1 MYLGFDYSR
10 GVAKKPNKAST
21 SKSSLQRGG
30 HIAPSALIQSRLQ
43 VAIEMHQRSEF
54 QGAESAYL
62 EILHIN
68 NLHFDALQLL
78 GTLYAQTNRFS
89 QAVTHLE
96 RALRVQSN
104 NANVLNNLGF
114 AYKELKEFKLAIESF
129 NKAVTLRPDY
139 AEAYNNRGNA
149 FKDSDQ
155 IPHAISSY
163 QLSVIYSPQNA
174 EAYYNLSQ
182 IYYDTCELSKALEGY
197 NRAIKINPL
206 YVEAYTNQSL
216 VLCKMGLLEQ
226 SLSASDQAL
235 SIRTNHPQALNSKGT
250 VLVLL
255 GRIVEGIECFKEAY
269 YYAPY
274 FVDPL
279 VNLANA
285 FKDTNNQQAALEVYT
300 RALIVQPSCLPAL
313 LNRAILLKEMGQ
325 EEWAIQDYGRAIKVE
340 PLRSEAFFNR
350 GNLYK
355 DLKAYQLAI
364 EDYDLALATAP
375 LNASIFN
382 NRGNAW
388 SHLGQRKKARADYE
402 RSIELDPGYSNAY
415 NNLGVFLHEEMELE
429 SAKRHLKRAAL
440 LDPTLVDPLWNSG
453 LILLL
458 QGQLREGYKL
468 FELRWKNPRLGL
480 SPDPSSLNKPLWLG
494 SESIRGRTILLYCEQ
509 GLGDTLHFSRY
520 ALWLLQLGAI
530 VSLRV
535 QAQLLSLFKSSNLG
549 LDVFSSQEE
558 FESKLQ
564 THELL
569 CPLMSLPLAL
579 LNYSNSA
586 QTQHPSLA
594 LNPTAESQK
603 SYSTEM
609 NIDQTPPPIQ
619 LNPPHTLV
627 DHWQQELSKRCKS
640 KHKWTST
647 SAPSHPL
654 RVGIAWSGSVDH
666 WNDHNRSIAFKT
678 FISNLPTDHSYVS
691 LQKEIRGSD
700 ALDFKAA
707 LENPA
712 LNLIDLS
719 NELGDF
725 TDTCAVLKCLD
736 LVICVDTSVAHLSG
750 SMGIQTHLL
759 IPYSPDWRWLTDRS
773 NTPWYPSMKLHRQ
786 KTMGEWPEVL
796 INLAKEIKDLEERR
810 TLKGL

>member
-1 MYLGFDYSR
+1 MPHKPLRYCCLDYSR
-10 GVAKKPNKAST
+10 GVAKKPNSAST
-21 SKSSLQRGG
+21 SKSPLYRGG
-30 HIAPSALIQSRLQ
+30 PNASGALIQNRLQ
-43 VAIEMHQRSEF
+43 SAIEMHQRGEF
-54 QGAESAYL
+54 QAAESAYL
-62 EILHIN
+62 EILDIN
-68 NLHFDALQLL
+68 HQHFDALQLL

-89 QAVTHLE
+89 QAVNHLE

-114 AYKELKEFKLAIESF
+114 AYKEVKEFKFAIESF
-129 NKAVTLRPDY
+129 NKAVALRPDY

-149 FKDSDQ
+149 FKDCDLLAQ
-155 IPHAISSY
+155 AMSSY
-163 QLSVIYSPQNA
+163 QLSIIYSPQNA

-182 IYYDTCELSKALEGY
+182 IYYDSCELSKALAGY
-197 NRAIKINPL
+197 NCAISINPY

-216 VLCKMGLLEQ
+216 ILCKMELWEQ
-226 SLSASDQAL
+226 SLSACNQAL
-235 SIRTNHPQALNSKGT
+235 SIRANHPQALNNKGT

-255 GRIVEGIECFKEAY
+255 GRVIEGIECFKEAY

-285 FKDTNNQQAALEVYT
+285 LKDIKNSQAALEVYT
-300 RALIVQPSCLPAL
+300 RALIVQPSCFAAL
-313 LNRAILLKEMGQ
+313 LNRAILLKESGQ

-364 EDYDLALATAP
+364 QDYEVALTKAP
-375 LNASIFN
+375 LEAPIFN

-388 SHLGQRKKARADYE
+388 SHLGDRKKARADYE

-429 SAKRHLKRAAL
+429 SAKRQLSRAAH

-458 QGQLREGYKL
+458 QGQLREGFEL
-468 FELRWKNPRLGL
+468 FEVRWKNPRLGL
-480 SPDPSSLNKPLWLG
+480 SPDPTSLNKPLWLG
-494 SESIRGRTILLYCEQ
+494 RESIRGRTILLYCEQ

-520 ALWLLQLGAI
+520 ALSLLQLGAI
-530 VSLRV
+530 VSMRV
-535 QAQLLSLFKSSNLG
+535 QAPLLSLFKSSNLG
-549 LDVFSSQEE
+549 VDVFSSQEE

-579 LNYSNSA
+579 LNYSNGP
-586 QTQHPSLA
+586 QTQHPGLA
-594 LNPTAESQK
+594 LNPSAKSPR
-603 SYSTEM
+603 SYSSEM
-609 NIDQTPPPIQ
+609 NADPIPPPIQ
-619 LNPPHTLV
+619 LNPPHSLV
-627 DHWQQELSKRCKS
+627 DHWQQVLSKRCKS
-640 KHKWTST
+640 KYNRTST
-647 SAPSHPL
+647 SAPSRPL

-666 WNDHNRSIAFKT
+666 WNDHKRSIAFKT
-678 FISNLPTDHSYVS
+678 FISNLPTDHTYVS

-700 ALDFKAA
+700 ALDFNAA

-712 LNLIDLS
+712 LNLIDLRD
-719 NELGDF
+719 ELGDF

-759 IPYSPDWRWLTDRS
+759 IPYSPDWRWLTDRP
-773 NTPWYPSMKLHRQ
+773 NTPWYPSIKLHRQ
-786 KTMGEWPEVL
+786 QSLGEWSKVL
-796 INLAKEIKDLEERR
+796 MNLAKEIKDL
-810 TLKGL
+810 